1 MGAVCRDQQGMFL
14 GASAIVVKHI
24 SDPATLEAMA
34 IREVLSLSADLYV
47 QNIHVASD
55 CKVVVDDVR
64 NGTSA
69 AYGLVIKEMFPPP
82 DS

>member
-1 MGAVCRDQQGMFL
+1 VGAVCRDHQGTFL

-47 QNIHVASD
+47 QNIHVASY